1 LIMDDTFRVYPG
13 VELGTAVEI
22 GDFVILGN
30 PPQGHAPGELKTSI
44 GANAIL
50 RSHSVIY
57 AGNRIGENF
66 RTGHGV
72 LIRESNTI
80 GNDVSIGSHSIIE
93 HHVTIED
100 NVRIHSNCFI
110 PEYSILKE
118 DCWIGPCVVFT
129 NARYPRSGGVK
140 ERLQG
145 PVIHRGAKI
154 GAGAVLLPGVVIGEE
169 ALIGAGAVVVKDV
182 PPRAVVAGNPS
193 RILKMMDDIEE
204 YRLDSDSIG

>member
-1 LIMDDTFRVYPG
+1 MDDTFRVYPR

-22 GDFVILGN
+22 GDYVILGN
-30 PPQGHAPGELKTSI
+30 PPQGHTPGELKTSI

-57 AGNRIGENF
+57 AGNQIGENF

-80 GNDVSIGSHSIIE
+80 GDDVSIGSHSIIE

-110 PEYSILKE
+110 PEYSVLKE
-118 DCWIGPCVVFT
+118 GCWIGPCVVFT
-129 NARYPRSGGVK
+129 NARYPLSEGVK

-154 GAGAVLLPGVVIGEE
+154 GAGAVLLPGVVIGEN
-169 ALIGAGAVVVKDV
+169 ALVGAGAVVVKDV

-193 RILKMMDDIEE
+193 RILKMMNDIEE
-204 YRLDSDSIG
+204 YRLDTDSAG